1 MSDGSFVACS
11 PDQEG
16 PWHRQGPQDLCQI
29 RVLPMSATDQ
39 ESSVISMIRSLRDS
53 RSVPLAVVLLA
64 STGLVNVVR
73 ADTVKIVSY
82 NVLANWDEARGDR
95 IAAVIQEQEP
105 DVVGLQEV
113 VGQNVDYLLST
124 LGEEFSVHFRTT
136 PAPIFISKDSGLRL
150 VELGSTELVRCAIDR
165 QVNWVRLEEP
175 DSGKQLIYYNTHL
188 CFIFQNTLDDY
199 TNEEANQLQASR
211 IMDVMVDHA
220 EDDLVQIIGGDLNIF
235 ASSNTTRFFLE
246 GRPLPVN
253 GRENPLALKDSWAAA
268 PGNAGEKPR
277 TLTRGGRGG
286 GQGQR
291 RPPGGPGGRGRG
303 RGRGVR
309 LPTPDEPGIDWLF
322 VSESA
327 NVIAAEV
334 ISNDLT
340 SGANGASDHLPIS
353 ATIQF

>member
-1 MSDGSFVACS
+1 MQTGNVTAADNV
-11 PDQEG
+11 QEG
-16 PWHRQGPQDLCQI
+16 SLTYTI
-29 RVLPMSATDQ
+29 RPPRNLRSA
-39 ESSVISMIRSLRDS
+39 
-53 RSVPLAVVLLA
+53 PLAVVLLA
-64 STGLVNVVR
+64 FAGLPGIAH
-73 ADTVKIVSY
+73 ADSVKIMSY

-95 IAAVIQEQEP
+95 IAAVIADQEP

-113 VGQNVDYLLST
+113 VGQNVDYLLGA
-124 LGEEFSVHFRTT
+124 LGDDFSVHFGTT
-136 PAPIFISKDSGLRL
+136 ADPIFISKDSGLRL

-175 DSGKQLIYYNTHL
+175 GSGKQFIYYNTHL
-188 CFIFQNTLDDY
+188 CFILQNTLDDY

-220 EDDLVQIIGGDLNIF
+220 ADDLVQIIGGDLNIF

-268 PGNAGEKPR
+268 PGNAGERPR
-277 TLTRGGRGG
+277 TLAGGGRGDAQRQGQPPGGRGG
-286 GQGQR
+286 QGGQ
-291 RPPGGPGGRGRG
+291 GRGRG
-303 RGRGVR
+303 RGAR
-309 LPTPDEPGIDWLF
+309 LPMPDEPGVDWLF

-334 ISNDLT
+334 IRNNLT
-340 SGANGASDHLPIS
+340 SGANAASDHLPIS
-353 ATIQF
+353 TTIQF

>member
-1 MSDGSFVACS
+1 MQTGNVTAADSI
-11 PDQEG
+11 QEG
-16 PWHRQGPQDLCQI
+16 
-29 RVLPMSATDQ
+29 
-39 ESSVISMIRSLRDS
+39 SVTSTTRSLRNP

-64 STGLVNVVR
+64 FAGSPGVAQ
-73 ADTVKIVSY
+73 ADSVKIMSY

-95 IAAVIQEQEP
+95 IAAVIRDQEP

-113 VGQNVDYLLST
+113 LGRNVDYLLTT
-124 LGEEFSVHFRTT
+124 LGEDFSVHFGTT
-136 PAPIFISKDSGLRL
+136 PDPILISKDSGLRL
-150 VELGSTELVRCAIDR
+150 MEQGSTELVRCAIDR

-175 DSGKQLIYYNTHL
+175 DSGKEFIYYNTHL
-188 CFIFQNTLDDY
+188 CFMLQNTLENY

-277 TLTRGGRGG
+277 TLAGGGRGG
-286 GQGQR
+286 AQRQG
-291 RPPGGPGGRGRG
+291 RPPGSRGGQGRGRG
-303 RGRGVR
+303 RGAR
-309 LPTPDEPGIDWLF
+309 LPMPDEPGIDWLF
-322 VSESA
+322 VSELA

-334 ISNDLT
+334 IRNDLT

-353 ATIQF
+353 TTIQF